1 MQAQLNIA
9 ATRSFS
15 LSLALQFAAA
25 ALIGVVIIYG
35 VGFSPI
41 EALHNAA
48 HNSRHSHAFPCH

>member
-15 LSLALQFAAA
+15 LSLVLQFAAA